1 MARSDIAS
9 DLFRCEGHRM
19 MASEVWLQIAT
30 IGIAVTGSLL
40 VLFDDRRL
48 LVFTLAV
55 QYALVAFLISYMLNV
70 QIAAAKLVA
79 GMVSCVIFLIYLRT
93 VRTDPVEDILRTIP
107 FNRLFRVLAVL
118 LVLLVAIGVSTGNLV
133 NLEGLPPEIGTG
145 TALLIC
151 LSFLHLGLCEE
162 PLRVGIGL
170 LTFLSGFEITYSIL
184 EPSLAVVGLLA
195 SVHVGI
201 ALVCGYL
208 TLVHDIDQSETRL

>member
-1 MARSDIAS
+1 MIAA
-9 DLFRCEGHRM
+9 D
-19 MASEVWLQIAT
+19 AWLQIAT
-30 IGIAVTGSLL
+30 IGIAITGSLL
-40 VLFDDRRL
+40 VLIDDRRL

-55 QYALVAFLISYMLNV
+55 QYALAAFLISFTLNL

-79 GMVSCVIFLIYLRT
+79 GMVSCVILLIYLRT
-93 VRTDPVEDILRTIP
+93 VKRNVADEMPRTIP
-107 FNRLFRVLAVL
+107 FNRLFRVFAVL
-118 LVLLVAIGVSTGNLV
+118 LVLLVAIGVSAGNLI
-133 NLEGLPPEIGTG
+133 NLEGIPPEVGTG

-162 PLRVGIGL
+162 PLRVGVGL

-195 SVHVGI
+195 CVHVGI

-208 TLVHDIDQSETRL
+208 MLVHDFDQYETRL